1 MLFLATNFSPKTNN
15 FFLDLKK
22 PEFKFIFTFIPLII
36 IWYFFYH
43 YLYRL
48 DNLIDTNFD
57 FLTEFSKLLTL
68 QSNLILSN
76 FNFETSIEIQGD
88 MVVAKILDY
97 PYSHGVWIGEPCNG
111 IKIFGLFSI
120 FILSFRGGVK
130 QKLLFIP
137 LGVIVLHFL
146 NVLRIAVLTYIS
158 AVNPYILNFNH
169 NITFQ
174 LIIYAAML
182 GLWYLWIIKFS
193 LIKEDNEN

>member
-1 MLFLATNFSPKTNN
+1 M
-15 FFLDLKK
+15 DLKK
-22 PEFKFIFTFIPLII
+22 PEFKFLISFIPLII
-36 IWYFFYH
+36 LWFFLYH
-43 YLYRL
+43 YLYK
-48 DNLIDTNFD
+48 ID
-57 FLTEFSKLLTL
+57 FLLGINYSLLTRFSEL
-68 QSNLILSN
+68 LSVQSNFILSI
-76 FNFETSIEIQGD
+76 FNFQTSTEIHGD
-88 MVVAKILDY
+88 MVVAKILGY
-97 PYSHGVWIGEPCNG
+97 SYSHGVWIGEPCNG

-137 LGVIVLHFL
+137 LGVIALHFL

-158 AVNPYILNFNH
+158 ATNPYILDFNH

-174 LIIYAAML
+174 LIIYGAML